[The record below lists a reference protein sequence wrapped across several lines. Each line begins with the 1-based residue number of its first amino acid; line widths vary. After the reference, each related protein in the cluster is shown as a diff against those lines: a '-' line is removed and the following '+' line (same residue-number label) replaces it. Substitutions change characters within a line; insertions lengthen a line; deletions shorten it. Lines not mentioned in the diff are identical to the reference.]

1 MRKLRTLKFG
11 VFGLLF
17 ALVACAT
24 IVYAL
29 SYTTNRELLLTTSF
43 KLEGGKQRFTAF
55 YLSAPATGFEV
66 KFNVSS
72 GTVKYSPWSAELF
85 EDNQGYWEKRVN
97 ETAVDKFQIWFFDVS
112 NETLGHGIDKQ
123 HDVNQ
128 VWYLHIYNEDSSEKE
143 VYIEVT
149 KMWESQNYQDW
160 I

>member
-1 MRKLRTLKFG
+1 M
-11 VFGLLF
+11 FGLLTV
-17 ALVACAT
+17 LLACAT
-24 IVYAL
+24 VVYAL
-29 SYTTNRELLLTTSF
+29 SYIEKRQLLLTTSF
-43 KLEGGKQRFTAF
+43 KLEGGEQRFTAF

-72 GTVKYSPWSAELF
+72 GTVKYRPWSAELF